1 MTHLR
6 MIDRLTKLIGSDV
19 AVTFDDQEAPTSV
32 VIYRHDPI
40 TEPLVRSAI
49 VSLREEF
56 PEELRSLSAVLVAFE
71 GDLGPTRRRV
81 VVD

>member
-40 TEPLVRSAI
+40 AEPLVRSAI
-49 VSLREEF
+49 DSLRREF
-56 PEELRSLSAVLVAFE
+56 PEEMKSLSAVLVAFE
-71 GDLGPTRRRV
+71 GSLGPTRRRV